1 MTQSPIESSHSGTD
15 TDSFLMTI
23 CQYRERERQRGRSVS
38 CLLSL
43 FLSRVRQAWRC
54 WPWLCKVTSHR
65 FLLLCQWSEMTV
77 WQCGSPCRVVTP
89 RDKSR
94 AGLPCY
100 GSGESVL
107 FQVHCRLWRCRGG
120 DTPLWSSVSLRF
132 LNWHEFHTWS
142 SQVRDAVNNKRILE

>member
-15 TDSFLMTI
+15 TGSFLMTI
-23 CQYRERERQRGRSVS
+23 CQYRERDREGEVSLVSSLCFSAESVRRGGVDPG
-38 CLLSL
+38 C
-43 FLSRVRQAWRC
+43 V
-54 WPWLCKVTSHR
+54 KVTSHR